1 MKYQITCDNCGTQFV
16 VEAGEG
22 STIECECP
30 HCHSTMEVTLPLV
43 SEGQQYTPQAEGIP
57 NPPQKKDGNH
67 NTILWGIVIGLL
79 LLAIGIGAYIAFRP
93 TPPAASTADTTLMDS
108 IPYTAP
114 VEDTPPPV
122 VDTVATDPE
131 EDAPVDESE
140 VEEKRSSEPTDT
152 IDVAPHE
159 EKHQNGTSNRE

>member
-57 NPPQKKDGNH
+57 DPPQKKDGNH

-79 LLAIGIGAYIAFRP
+79 LLAIGIGAYVAFRP

-108 IPYTAP
+108 IPYT
-114 VEDTPPPV
+114 
-122 VDTVATDPE
+122 DPA

-159 EKHQNGTSNRE
+159 EMRQNGTSKRE